1 MTGWD
6 VLGEIMSS
14 FPPIAA
20 TVVLVGA
27 AVVFIVGFARH
38 GNSFLKHGF
47 KQMAVVSSLER
58 RFDSMESKLSSE
70 IDSLRTE
77 VKSEIDGLRTEVK
90 SEIDGLR
97 TEVKSEIDGLRTEVN
112 GLRTEVNG
120 LRTEVTDLRTEV
132 DGIKTEVST
141 IKTNHFGHLKSYLG
155 VLNGVLLDKRVI
167 DNETKARLDNEIRG
181 M

>member
-77 VKSEIDGLRTEVK
+77 VKSEIDGLRTEV
-90 SEIDGLR
+90 
-97 TEVKSEIDGLRTEVN
+97 N